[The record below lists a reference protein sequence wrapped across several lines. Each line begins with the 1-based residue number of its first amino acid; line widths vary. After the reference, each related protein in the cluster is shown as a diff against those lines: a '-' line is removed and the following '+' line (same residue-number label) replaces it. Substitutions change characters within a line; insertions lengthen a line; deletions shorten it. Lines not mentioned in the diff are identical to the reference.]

1 MGIRTVA
8 KPQPPIGTTPL
19 VGGIG
24 AGGTSLEGAL
34 HEVSHYFRI
43 CHSPLTNQESVQQ
56 CACSRSN
63 ANDCIFSS

>member
-34 HEVSHYFRI
+34 HEVPHHFRI
-43 CHSPLTNQESVQQ
+43 CL
-56 CACSRSN
+56 RL
-63 ANDCIFSS
+63 